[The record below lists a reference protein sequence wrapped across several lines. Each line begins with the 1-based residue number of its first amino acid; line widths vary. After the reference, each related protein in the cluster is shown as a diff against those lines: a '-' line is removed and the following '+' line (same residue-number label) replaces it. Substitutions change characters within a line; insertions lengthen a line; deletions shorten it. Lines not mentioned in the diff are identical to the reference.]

1 MSAIDLMLITNDK
14 TVINAVSSLKD
25 TMKLSQCNIIQKKG
39 YIKNKFYKVNPDV
52 MLIDL
57 DFLDN
62 GLELAKSFMD
72 SIQEVGIIILSS
84 KKDPDIIRRSLVIGV
99 KDFLVKPLQIDE
111 IKDSI
116 QRYMQHSVNER
127 NGNKKTLA
135 ENEGKVISII
145 STKGGV
151 GKTTITTNLGASLA
165 HVYGHRVV
173 LIDLDLQFGDVSV
186 FLNIIPKKSIVELIN
201 EVNEINEEN
210 VNDYL
215 VQHSSGIYVLPGPL
229 QPEKADLV
237 LEEHVRAI
245 INSLKQCFDFIIIDT
260 PPVFNDPVLMS
271 LELSDEIFVISTLD
285 LPTIKNVKV
294 GLDIMESLKIDT
306 SKIKIILNKSSMEI
320 GITRQE
326 VQKALNYPIV
336 CYLPDSPELV
346 GICVNKGDPFVL
358 SEPQEAITKLFN
370 RFALRLGNYEEVQ
383 SIDIHKRKF
392 FSFLKKG
399 AK

>member
-1 MSAIDLMLITNDK
+1 MSTIDLMLITNDE
-14 TVINAVSSLKD
+14 TVINEVSSLKD
-25 TMKLSQCNIIQKKG
+25 IMKLSKFYIIQKKG
-39 YIKNKFYKVNPDV
+39 YIKNQFHKVKPDV
-52 MLIDL
+52 ILIDL

-72 SIQEVGIIILSS
+72 SRREVGIIILSS
-84 KKDPDIIRRSLVIGV
+84 KKEPETIRRSLIIGA
-99 KDFLVKPLQIDE
+99 KDFLVKPLQIDG

-116 QRYMQHSVNER
+116 ERYMQHSVNEK
-127 NGNKKTLA
+127 NGNKKTL
-135 ENEGKVISII
+135 EDDEGKVISII

-151 GKTTITTNLGASLA
+151 GKTTITTNLGASLT
-165 HVYGHRVV
+165 HVYNHRVV

-237 LEEHVRAI
+237 LEEHVKAI

-320 GITRQE
+320 GITWQE
-326 VQKALNYPIV
+326 VQKALNYPV
-336 CYLPDSPELV
+336 ACYLPDNPELV

-358 SEPQEAITKLFN
+358 SEPQETITKIVN
-370 RFALRLGNYEEVQ
+370 RFASRLSNHEEAQ
-383 SIDIHKRKF
+383 AINIRKRKF
-392 FSFLKKG
+392 LSFLKRG
-399 AK
+399 